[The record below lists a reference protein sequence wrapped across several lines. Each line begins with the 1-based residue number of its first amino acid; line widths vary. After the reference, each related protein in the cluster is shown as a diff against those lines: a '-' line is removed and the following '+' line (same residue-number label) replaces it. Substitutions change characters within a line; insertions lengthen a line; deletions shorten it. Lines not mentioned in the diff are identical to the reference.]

1 MKSFDCF
8 QPTEIRFGPGR
19 IREVGEV
26 VARFGKRCL
35 LVTRPETEAS
45 GSVLAD
51 VKKGLEEAGVSAAHF
66 DGVIPNPTT
75 DCITAGADAAEAHG
89 ADVILGLGGGSSMDA
104 AKAIAVEATHE
115 GTSWDHLFYRETQ
128 PTDNRFLPSSP

>member
-51 VKKGLEEAGVSAAHF
+51 VKKGLEEAGVSARALRRCDTQSNDRLYHR
-66 DGVIPNPTT
+66 
-75 DCITAGADAAEAHG
+75 
-89 ADVILGLGGGSSMDA
+89 GGGRSG
-104 AKAIAVEATHE
+104 
-115 GTSWDHLFYRETQ
+115 GTRGRRHTRAGW
-128 PTDNRFLPSSP
+128 RFEHGCGQSHCRRSDS